1 MGLAK
6 ARPNYTDVVN
16 LGEELWYMCAWMIHD
31 VCKENS
37 SIIMSNARSL
47 EWLNYHE
54 MCRCT
59 CVAQLLQDAKE
70 RKCLVIM
77 THGVWYMCRCN
88 FSETAV

>member
-6 ARPNYTDVVN
+6 AHPNYTDVVN

-54 MCRCT
+54 MCSHSACVRTCRCT
-59 CVAQLLQDAKE
+59 LIVH
-70 RKCLVIM
+70 V
-77 THGVWYMCRCN
+77 
-88 FSETAV
+88 

>member
-1 MGLAK
+1 MWLIAIQLNGKCSDRCALIRVTSK
-6 ARPNYTDVVN
+6 YTKYIVSLARPNCTDVAN

-54 MCRCT
+54 MCA
-59 CVAQLLQDAKE
+59 CV
-70 RKCLVIM
+70 
-77 THGVWYMCRCN
+77 GVR
-88 FSETAV
+88 